1 MNNYDHLISKVFF
14 KNNQL
19 YNKYFKRFFKDPIKY
34 KDKYQ
39 NIKEYLSNR
48 YIDSKDIRETL
59 YRIYRNIEIRPIC
72 KTCGKE
78 LKLQIVNKKNQVFPT
93 YCSILCEMKD
103 PEVMKKHNQSCFK
116 KYGSINNSQKTKQT
130 CLEKYGVKAGFNNGK
145 ERKTKLEKYGSETYV
160 NPNKAKETCL
170 KKYGVTSP
178 LCLEK
183 TRINRKSIKSLEKEY
198 NTKRENNTFNTST
211 PEEQSYELLKEKYP
225 DVVRQY
231 RSYLY
236 PFNCDFYIPSLD
248 LYIECHY
255 SQFHC
260 KHQFDSTN
268 KNYLLYLEE
277 LKEKAN
283 KSERHKIGKESQY
296 DRIIY
301 VWTDL
306 DIRKFNIPKE
316 NNLNYKAFYN
326 INNLAEWLKK

>member
-93 YCSILCEMKD
+93 YCSISCEMKD

-116 KYGSINNSQKTKQT
+116 KYGSVNNSQKTKQT

-145 ERKTKLEKYGSETYV
+145 AEETK
-160 NPNKAKETCL
+160 L
-170 KKYGVTSP
+170 KKYSNKHYVNSEKAKQTCLQKYGVISP
-178 LCLEK
+178 LCLIK
-183 TRINRKSIKSLEKEY
+183 TRILRKSINSLEKEY
-198 NTKRENNTFNTST
+198 NTKRKNNSFNKSK
-211 PEEQSYELLKEKYP
+211 PEDETYKLLKEKYP

-231 RSYLY
+231 RSEVY
-236 PFNCDFYIPSLD
+236 PFNCDFYISSLD
-248 LYIECHY
+248 LYIECNYHWTHGGHSFNKDNIEDNKKLQMWESKNTKFY
-255 SQFHC
+255 NNAINVWTVRDVEKLNIF
-260 KHQFDSTN
+260 KTN
-268 KNYLLYLEE
+268 KLNYL
-277 LKEKAN
+277 
-283 KSERHKIGKESQY
+283 I
-296 DRIIY
+296 
-301 VWTDL
+301 
-306 DIRKFNIPKE
+306 
-316 NNLNYKAFYN
+316 FYH
-326 INNLAEWLKK
+326 INDFYEWLKK